1 MNGLN
6 QHEIL
11 ELLKLLQRMNLKQL
25 IKLKEIIVEVE
36 SGTERLENLINDFN
50 KLFKERRKKLWMKQ
64 ENNI

>member
-36 SGTERLENLINDFN
+36 SGTERLENLIYDFN
-50 KLFKERRKKLWMKQ
+50 KLF
-64 ENNI
+64 

>member
-36 SGTERLENLINDFN
+36 NGTKKLESLINDFN
-50 KLFKERRKKLWMKQ
+50 KLF
-64 ENNI
+64 

>member
-36 SGTERLENLINDFN
+36 SCTERLENLINDFN
-50 KLFKERRKKLWMKQ
+50 KLF
-64 ENNI
+64 